1 MRLSSLTTLSATFL
15 LSGLVTVPTQA
26 QTIDPNSAEG
36 YVALN
41 RKIQCSTE
49 DSSPQVFE
57 WSGYGYSRVPGEPD
71 RRIFGLLGMNV
82 RQCGQVQDPDKGTGY
97 RLVSRE
103 IMLYLDPKT
112 GEVLRTFDNPWTGEA
127 NEVIHVANDPVNG
140 RPSFGVN
147 ADGSE
152 KAFTYRDINGQYL
165 INFEIPLFYKNAMGG
180 EYQKY
185 VGGSYHATEI
195 FDFNGAL
202 TIGLKNPDRYASFSA
217 FSPIVAPTQ
226 CPWGKKAFS
235 QYLGA
240 DESTWANYDTCVLL
254 GQATE
259 HRPILIDQGTAD
271 NFLEEQLKT
280 HLIEEAS
287 SAANYPIEVR
297 MQEGYDHSYYFIA
310 SFIESHLAFHVRHLG
325 AT

>member
-1 MRLSSLTTLSATFL
+1 MRLSSFTTFSATFL
-15 LSGLVTVPTQA
+15 LAGLLAFPIQA
-26 QTIDPNSAEG
+26 QTVDPNSAEG
-36 YVALN
+36 FVALN

-82 RQCGQVQDPDKGTGY
+82 RQCGQVEDPDKGTGY

-165 INFEIPLFYKNAMGG
+165 INYEIPLFYKNAMGG

-185 VGGSYHATEI
+185 IGGSYHATEI
-195 FDFNGAL
+195 FDFNGDVAEL
-202 TIGLKNPDRYASFSA
+202 LDASQ
-217 FSPIVAPTQ
+217 PVAYPVISWVRLAQ
-226 CPWGKKAFS
+226 WLPWMEMNGRAGMLYFNAMGRK
-235 QYLGA
+235 LL
-240 DESTWANYDTCVLL
+240 NYDQLSDLL
-254 GQATE
+254 KSEIT
-259 HRPILIDQGTAD
+259 
-271 NFLEEQLKT
+271 
-280 HLIEEAS
+280 
-287 SAANYPIEVR
+287 ANYPEYVAPPPLDDPRRNETSWTYMKKIIDGRES
-297 MQEGYDHSYYFIA
+297 EETSHS
-310 SFIESHLAFHVRHLG
+310 HH
-325 AT
+325 

>member
-1 MRLSSLTTLSATFL
+1 MRLSSITTLSATFL
-15 LSGLVTVPTQA
+15 LSGILAAPAQA

-36 YVALN
+36 FVALN

-82 RQCGQVQDPDKGTGY
+82 RQCGQVEDPDKGTGY

-165 INFEIPLFYKNAMGG
+165 INYEIPLFYKNAMGG

-195 FDFNGAL
+195 FDFNGDVAEL
-202 TIGLKNPDRYASFSA
+202 LDASQ
-217 FSPIVAPTQ
+217 PVAYPVISWVRLAQ
-226 CPWGKKAFS
+226 WLPWMEMNGRAGMLYFNAMGRK
-235 QYLGA
+235 LL
-240 DESTWANYDTCVLL
+240 NYDQLSDLL
-254 GQATE
+254 KSE
-259 HRPILIDQGTAD
+259 I
-271 NFLEEQLKT
+271 
-280 HLIEEAS
+280 
-287 SAANYPIEVR
+287 AANYPEYVAPPPLDDPRRNETSWTYMKKIIDGRES
-297 MQEGYDHSYYFIA
+297 EETSHS
-310 SFIESHLAFHVRHLG
+310 HH
-325 AT
+325 

>member
-1 MRLSSLTTLSATFL
+1 MRMWSLTTFSATVL
-15 LSGLVTVPTQA
+15 LSGLLAAPIQA
-26 QTIDPNSAEG
+26 QTIDPNSGEG
-36 YVALN
+36 FVALN

-49 DSSPQVFE
+49 DNSPQVFE

-82 RQCGQVQDPDKGTGY
+82 RQCGQVEDPDKGTGY

-112 GEVLRTFDNPWTGEA
+112 GEVLRTFNNPWTGAA
-127 NEVIHVANDPVNG
+127 NEVIHVANDPVNQ

-165 INFEIPLFYKNAMGG
+165 INYEIPLFYKNALGG

-195 FDFNGAL
+195 FDFNGDVAEL
-202 TIGLKNPDRYASFSA
+202 LDASQ
-217 FSPIVAPTQ
+217 PVAYPVISWVRLA
-226 CPWGKKAFS
+226 PWLPWMEMNGRAGMLYFNAMGRK
-235 QYLGA
+235 LL
-240 DESTWANYDTCVLL
+240 NYDQLSDLL
-254 GQATE
+254 KSE
-259 HRPILIDQGTAD
+259 I
-271 NFLEEQLKT
+271 
-280 HLIEEAS
+280 
-287 SAANYPIEVR
+287 AANYPEYVAPPPVDDPRRNETSWTYMKKVIDGRES
-297 MQEGYDHSYYFIA
+297 EESSHS
-310 SFIESHLAFHVRHLG
+310 HH
-325 AT
+325 

>member
-26 QTIDPNSAEG
+26 QTIDPNSAKG

-82 RQCGQVQDPDKGTGY
+82 RQCGQVEDPEKGTGY

-195 FDFNGAL
+195 FDFNGDVAEL
-202 TIGLKNPDRYASFSA
+202 LDASQ
-217 FSPIVAPTQ
+217 PVAYPVISWVRLAQ
-226 CPWGKKAFS
+226 WLPWMEMSGRAGMLYFNAMGRK
-235 QYLGA
+235 LL
-240 DESTWANYDTCVLL
+240 NYDQLSDLL
-254 GQATE
+254 KSE
-259 HRPILIDQGTAD
+259 I
-271 NFLEEQLKT
+271 
-280 HLIEEAS
+280 
-287 SAANYPIEVR
+287 AANYPEYVAPPPLDDPRRNETSWTYMKRIIDGRES
-297 MQEGYDHSYYFIA
+297 EESSHSN
-310 SFIESHLAFHVRHLG
+310 H
-325 AT
+325 